1 MIRSIAVGLTAA
13 AGLLASST
21 ASWEMNTYQDFSK
34 GRFAGVALSRD
45 GRVTLAPKL
54 ESLFSSD
61 QPAIWSVVQ
70 AGDGSLYVG
79 TGHRGRIYH
88 VDAKGQSSVVWTA
101 PQPEIFALTIGP
113 DGALYA
119 GTSPDGK
126 VYRIQNGAA
135 TEYFAPGAKYIWSL
149 AFGKD
154 GALYAGTGDQGKVFR
169 VARAGQGEVYYETGQ
184 THITCLAVDSEG
196 RLLAGSEP
204 NGILYR
210 ITAKEKAFVLYDANL
225 PEIRTIVAG
234 PDGII
239 YAAALGGSVAQ
250 RTGAGITTVQ
260 PGSATTPVTAPG
272 TTITVTDEANTQS
285 GIELKAKAETPKPP
299 PAPVTTPYATV
310 IDTSGVEKSA
320 LYKILPDNTVE
331 TLWTSK
337 EENAYD
343 LLLSGDSIIF
353 STDAQGRIYK
363 LGADKRLT
371 LMAQTNEGETTRLI
385 ASQGSVIAAT
395 GTMGKLF
402 RLGDAPGVEG
412 SYEAPVHD
420 ASTVARWGQLSWR
433 ADKPASAQ
441 LVFKTRSGN
450 SARPDKTWSDWSD
463 AMSDPNGSPMK
474 SPNARFIQWRADFHG
489 TQGSTPVLSA
499 VTVSYLPQNTP
510 PAIKSINVTTT
521 TSVAPSA
528 VKAVQ
533 PGALGAYSITVTD
546 TGEAGASSVSGTTTQ
561 NIARGVSQQI
571 IISWQAE
578 DADGDRLLYALY
590 FRGDEESQWKLL
602 RSNFS
607 ETSLTLDG
615 DIFADGKYYFR
626 LVASDKAANPGSTA
640 REAEIVSVPV
650 LFDNTPPIVI
660 AAPARRSGS
669 HVEVDIDAKDT
680 ASALRRAEYS
690 IDAMAWTPLEAA
702 DGVIDSREERFLLR
716 LDNVSAGEHLV
727 VIRVF
732 DSSNNAGLAKVVVR

>member
-1 MIRSIAVGLTAA
+1 MS
-13 AGLLASST
+13 
-21 ASWEMNTYQDFSK
+21 
-34 GRFAGVALSRD
+34 
-45 GRVTLAPKL
+45 P
-54 ESLFSSD
+54 
-61 QPAIWSVVQ
+61 P
-70 AGDGSLYVG
+70 
-79 TGHRGRIYH
+79 GHRGRIYR
-88 VDAKGQSSVVWTA
+88 VEPNGQSSLIWTA
-101 PQPEIFALTIGP
+101 PQPEIFALALGP

-119 GTSPDGK
+119 GSSPGGK
-126 VYRIQNGAA
+126 VYRIQNGTAS
-135 TEYFAPGAKYIWSL
+135 EYFDPAARYIWAL

-154 GALYAGTGDQGKVFR
+154 GALYVGTGDQGKVFR

-184 THITCLAVDSEG
+184 THITCLAIDSEG

-210 ITAKEKAFVLYDANL
+210 ITARKKPSSFTMPACRRFAPSSPDPMGHLCRRARWLGGAAN
-225 PEIRTIVAG
+225 RRGHDTIQPG
-234 PDGII
+234 
-239 YAAALGGSVAQ
+239 AAA
-250 RTGAGITTVQ
+250 
-260 PGSATTPVTAPG
+260 TPVTAPG

-285 GIELKAKAETPKPP
+285 GLELKAKAEAPKPAP
-299 PAPVTTPYATV
+299 PPVTTPYATV
-310 IDTSGVEKSA
+310 VDNSGVEKSA

-343 LLLSGDSIIF
+343 LLLSGTSIIF
-353 STDAQGRIYK
+353 STDAQGRIYQ

-385 ASQGSVIAAT
+385 ASQGSLIAAT

-402 RLGDAPGVEG
+402 RLGTSPGIEG

-433 ADKPASAQ
+433 ADKPSNTQ
-441 LVFKTRSGN
+441 LTFRTRSGN
-450 SARPDKTWSDWSD
+450 SARPDKTWSDWSGPL
-463 AMSDPNGSPMK
+463 SDPNGSALK
-474 SPNARFIQWRADFHG
+474 SPNARFIQWRADFRA

-510 PAIKSINVTTT
+510 PVIKSINVTTT
-521 TSVAPSA
+521 ITAAPSNA
-528 VKAVQ
+528 KAVQ
-533 PGALGAYSITVTD
+533 PAALGAYSITVTD

-571 IISWQAE
+571 VISWQAE
-578 DADGDRLLYALY
+578 DPDGDRLLYALY
-590 FRGDEESQWKLL
+590 FRGDEENQWKLL
-602 RSNFS
+602 RSNFGES
-607 ETSLTLDG
+607 SLTLDG

-626 LVASDKAANPGSTA
+626 LVASDKAANPGATA
-640 REAEIVSVPV
+640 REAEIISPPV
-650 LFDNTPPIVI
+650 LFDNTPPAVT
-660 AAPARRSGS
+660 AAPPRRSGS
-669 HVEVDIDAKDT
+669 HVEVDIEAKDA

-690 IDAMAWTPLEAA
+690 LDAMAWVPLEAA

-716 LDNVSAGEHLV
+716 LDNIGAGEHLI